1 MVKFKTCLTATSW
14 LHVFG
19 KRTWIMNEL
28 DAACFENR
36 RVDIVVSLWIHEGAD
51 VTEVLQE
58 MNYEFYHPAIRDT
71 EIIDVNTEI

>member
-1 MVKFKTCLTATSW
+1 
-14 LHVFG
+14 
-19 KRTWIMNEL
+19 MNEL

>member
-1 MVKFKTCLTATSW
+1 MNDLETSS
-14 LHVFG
+14 
-19 KRTWIMNEL
+19 
-28 DAACFENR
+28 FENR
-36 RVDIVVSLWIHEGAD
+36 RVDIVVSLWIHESAD